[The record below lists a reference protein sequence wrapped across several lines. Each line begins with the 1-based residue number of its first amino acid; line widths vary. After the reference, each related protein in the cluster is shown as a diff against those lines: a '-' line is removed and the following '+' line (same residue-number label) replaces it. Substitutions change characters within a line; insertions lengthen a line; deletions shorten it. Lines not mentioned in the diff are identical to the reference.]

1 MCLVFFIGPVVKSGI
16 TSPLHGEVRGSNP
29 HESTI
34 FFLEIPLAN
43 ESNVC
48 YNIWRFDEVEEKL
61 EVGTSLFDNWTD
73 DFLWETS
80 GVGTATDAD

>member
-29 HESTI
+29 HESTK
-34 FFLEIPLAN
+34 FLEILLAN

-48 YNIWRFDEVEEKL
+48 YNIRRFDEVEEKL
-61 EVGTSLFDNWTD
+61 KVETLLFDN
-73 DFLWETS
+73 
-80 GVGTATDAD
+80 